1 MDRNY
6 EKAVERVLCSEEQ
19 IKARVAEIARE
30 IEDYYGDSDKKL
42 LLLGILKGSVV
53 FMADLMKAVHLP
65 MEVDFMR
72 LSSYGK
78 SAVSSG
84 EIVIK
89 AGLEKKDL
97 SDYNVLIVEDILD
110 TGNTL
115 FWLVNYLKRE
125 HNAGDIKICT
135 LLDKPDRREK
145 PISVDFGCFTIPDE
159 FVIGYGLDFD
169 ELYRDLPYVGILKR
183 EYYE

>member
-19 IKARVAEIARE
+19 IKARVTEIARE

-115 FWLVNYLKRE
+115 FWLVDYLKRE

>member
-84 EIVIK
+84 
-89 AGLEKKDL
+89 GL
-97 SDYNVLIVEDILD
+97 
-110 TGNTL
+110 
-115 FWLVNYLKRE
+115 
-125 HNAGDIKICT
+125 
-135 LLDKPDRREK
+135 
-145 PISVDFGCFTIPDE
+145 
-159 FVIGYGLDFD
+159 
-169 ELYRDLPYVGILKR
+169 
-183 EYYE
+183 